1 MLKILTRSSQSCL
14 EREQEIDQARG
25 LERKDGVGVGVGQV
39 RKEQREQEVDECA
52 KLFGIMA
59 HRKEREEIT
68 WKAEGGE
75 SSKDR
80 LRSGFWK
87 KYVWWGR
94 IWWGIQV
101 ELPWQELNY

>member
-14 EREQEIDQARG
+14 EKEQEVDQVRG
-25 LERKDGVGVGVGQV
+25 LERKDGVGVGKWGQV
-39 RKEQREQEVDECA
+39 RKKQREQEVDECA

-68 WKAEGGE
+68 WNAEGGE

-87 KYVWWGR
+87 K
-94 IWWGIQV
+94 
-101 ELPWQELNY
+101 

>member
-1 MLKILTRSSQSCL
+1 M
-14 EREQEIDQARG
+14 
-25 LERKDGVGVGVGQV
+25 RK
-39 RKEQREQEVDECA
+39 KQREQEVDECA

-68 WKAEGGE
+68 WNAEGGE

-87 KYVWWGR
+87 K
-94 IWWGIQV
+94 
-101 ELPWQELNY
+101 